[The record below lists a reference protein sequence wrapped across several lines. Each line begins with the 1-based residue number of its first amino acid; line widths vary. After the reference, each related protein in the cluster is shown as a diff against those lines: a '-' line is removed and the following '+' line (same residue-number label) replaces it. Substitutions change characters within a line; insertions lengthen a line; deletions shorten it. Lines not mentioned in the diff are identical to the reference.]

1 MSCIIIDLISVL
13 ILDTNT
19 YDTVVKL
26 DCQTQIEYQLLNQEH
41 EVDIVSYD
49 HNTNVYTV
57 KIKD

>member
-1 MSCIIIDLISVL
+1 MKCIIIDTLSAL

-19 YDTVVKL
+19 YGTVVKL

-41 EVDIVSYD
+41 EVDIISYN